1 MRSAKVAE
9 RLIATLTLMVMITIF
24 VFVAMRL
31 LPGDPVDLILNQGG
45 QVTADQLRALRANY
59 RLDESLGQQVSGF
72 VADLSRGDLG
82 LSLTYNRPVL
92 EVIGQRLPA
101 TIELTFAAVIISLG
115 FSIPAGVISAVKRDS
130 FIDRAIATFSYFG
143 VSVPGFWLGI
153 VLIFIFA
160 VELRWL
166 PTSGR
171 LATGMTVHGATGFLI
186 VDSLLAGDLH
196 QFGTA
201 LRHLFLPAL
210 TLGAVMMAIVTR
222 VLRSSMIEELQKD
235 YIVLA
240 RAKGASEMRIVLG
253 HALPNALLPSITII
267 GLQVGSMLGGNMI
280 VETVFAWP
288 GIGRMAVEGIFARDY
303 PLVQGVVILFAFIF
317 AIANLLVDLAYA
329 WLNPRVT
336 L

>member
-1 MRSAKVAE
+1 
-9 RLIATLTLMVMITIF
+9 MVMITIF

-59 RLDESLGQQVSGF
+59 RLDESLWQQVSGF

-101 TIELTFAAVIISLG
+101 TIELTFAAVAISLA

-130 FIDRAIATFSYFG
+130 FVDRAIATFSYFG

-171 LATGMTVHGATGFLI
+171 LATGMTVHGPTGFLL
-186 VDSLLAGDLH
+186 VDSLMAGDLR